1 MAINQGSILDHV
13 DKPAIH
19 PDDAIVQTLTPT
31 SNGKVAKT
39 VNGQSVTD
47 YVHAKGLIKAAGSST
62 ADSHL
67 ALKNAVKSGE
77 SCIIQNTNVTHDD
90 LIIKNQDG
98 TLLTSIPP
106 GKSETLT
113 WVWTS
118 SSAGEWFSS
127 SSQTDLAQG
136 VGKFQVFD
144 DFVSEETQVTDK
156 GLGLWFASAG
166 SDGDATA
173 AAHQD
178 SPEGVAM
185 MGSGDGN
192 GTEDGSVLCLRT
204 LARGALVS
212 EGGIVFETRVA
223 LDALTGCSQW
233 IGLSDV
239 LGTNAER
246 LPHTVDS
253 GTVADGGLTV
263 TNVAGFSFS
272 SDATATTC
280 WTITSEKAGAI
291 GNSEAEEA
299 LDVGPTADTYQ
310 ILRIEVDA
318 DGTIRYYVDGV
329 LKSTRSEGIATTAVL
344 IPLIGMD
351 SGTDAQVVRDL
362 SIDYILFEGNRP
374 ASNA

>member
-1 MAINQGSILDHV
+1 MAINQGSILDHI
-13 DKPAIH
+13 DKPSIH

-166 SDGDATA
+166 SDADATD
-173 AAHQD
+173 AAHQN
-178 SPEGVAM
+178 SREGVAM

-192 GTEDGSVLCLRT
+192 GTEDGSVLCLRV

-223 LDALTGCSQW
+223 L
-233 IGLSDV
+233 
-239 LGTNAER
+239 
-246 LPHTVDS
+246 
-253 GTVADGGLTV
+253 ADGGLPV

-272 SDATATTC
+272 SDATATTS
-280 WTITSEKAGAI
+280 WTITSEKAGTI
-291 GNSEAEEA
+291 GNSGAEEA

-351 SGTDAQVVRDL
+351 SGTDAQAVRDL